1 MIERV
6 LIPDRPP
13 RSSGSEAPTDRGAA
27 RTLAFSVTWVVWAT
41 FAQLVRGPATR
52 APDAIW
58 AEDASFL
65 NHAIHRTAW
74 ENLLTPHA
82 GYLQVVYRLLA
93 DAVALLPPSWMAV
106 GIAAGAA
113 LVVSLLSLVVWFTS
127 ASVLSST
134 WARMTV
140 TALVPLLPQAGFEV
154 NATGANLHWFLA
166 YAAFW
171 VLLAAPTSI
180 RGQVVGSLVVLVA
193 ALSDPLTALVL
204 PAAVVGAFV
213 RRRRSFVVPSV
224 MVVGL
229 VVQGAVHLGQPPL
242 QWVKS
247 EPHQLPW
254 IYGLRVL
261 TSSVTGDRELGLFY
275 DTFGLPGVLFV
286 SGVLAALFLKLL
298 SLVTRET
305 RVVALLAAMTSVVYL
320 CTPLA
325 LRGNEGYL
333 NHGPLFL
340 GGSRYTIVPLLLLWL
355 AVIAVVDNL
364 LTQRGRSP
372 ASRLAPIAITALLSL
387 QLVASAGGETVRS
400 HSPSWADDVRRAAEM
415 CTQAPPTREPQP
427 RLAFADPAGPGEV
440 QIIVAPT
447 GLSIPWGVVMPCD
460 RLG

>member
-6 LIPDRPP
+6 LTPDRPHQ
-13 RSSGSEAPTDRGAA
+13 SSEAEAPTDRGAA
-27 RTLAFSVTWVVWAT
+27 RTLALSVAWVVWAT

-58 AEDASFL
+58 AEDAAFL

-82 GYLQVVYRLLA
+82 GYVQVVCRLLS

-106 GIAAGAA
+106 GIAAGASV
-113 LVVSLLSLVVWFTS
+113 VVSLLSLVVWFAS
-127 ASVLSST
+127 ASVLSSP

-140 TALVPLLPQAGFEV
+140 TALVPLLPQASFEV

-204 PAAVVGAFV
+204 PAAVLGAFV
-213 RRRRSFVVPSV
+213 RRRRSFIVPSV

-229 VVQGAVHLGQPPL
+229 VVQGAVRLGQPPL

-247 EPHQLPW
+247 DPHQLPW

-261 TSSVTGDRELGLFY
+261 TSSAIGDRELGLFY
-275 DTFGLPGVLFV
+275 DTFGLTGVLVV
-286 SGVLAALFLKLL
+286 SAVLATLFLKIL
-298 SLVTRET
+298 SLVNRET
-305 RVVALLAAMTSVVYL
+305 RLVALLAATTSVAYL
-320 CTPLA
+320 CIPLA

-333 NHGPLFL
+333 DHGPLFL
-340 GGSRYTIVPLLLLWL
+340 SGSRYTIVPLMFLWL
-355 AVIAVVDNL
+355 AVIAVVDKV
-364 LTQRGRSP
+364 LTQRGQP
-372 ASRLAPIAITALLSL
+372 HAFRLAPIAITALLSL
-387 QLVASAGGETVRS
+387 QLVASVGGETVRS
-400 HSPSWADDVRRAAEM
+400 HSPSWEDDVRRAAET
-415 CTQAPPTREPQP
+415 CTQAPPTTEPQP
-427 RLAFADPAGPGEV
+427 RLAFADHPGPGEV
-440 QIIVAPT
+440 QIVVAPS
-447 GLSIPWGVVMPCD
+447 GLAIPWGVVMPCD
-460 RLG
+460 RLR